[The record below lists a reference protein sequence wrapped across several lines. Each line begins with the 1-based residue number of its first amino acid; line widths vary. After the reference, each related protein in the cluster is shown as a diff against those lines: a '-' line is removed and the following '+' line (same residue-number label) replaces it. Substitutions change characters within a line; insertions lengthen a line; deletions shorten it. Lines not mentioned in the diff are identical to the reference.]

1 MSSPWLTKFEPTHA
15 LQFSCVLILQR
26 HYPWREVMKKM
37 TRLPTS
43 IVFVVGVLTV
53 CPVYAQVGLETGL
66 WKWTTPQPHHES
78 VVEVLTPT
86 GNGTGVVIAICEDK
100 PFKQGHEGFVL
111 TAWHV
116 IQDHIKSREIK
127 VGYRNGKRA
136 AGCKVVQ
143 YDKEMD
149 IALLW
154 VWVPQSVAAAKLASQ
169 PICHGTSIEFA
180 GLGGGSNLKDNLRHF
195 SGVASSP
202 SNHQKIF
209 ADVSLLPGD
218 SGGPV
223 FNDQNEVVGIISGGW
238 FWWDGGVVAT
248 TTKSHVPT
256 TWPARACN
264 VSPIHKLLEKN
275 KVQHV
280 AVQPEIQLDPVT
292 KNR

>member
-1 MSSPWLTKFEPTHA
+1 
-15 LQFSCVLILQR
+15 
-26 HYPWREVMKKM
+26 MKKM
-37 TRLPTS
+37 TLLTMS
-43 IVFVVGVLTV
+43 IGFVIGLLAVNSAN
-53 CPVYAQVGLETGL
+53 AQVGLETGH
-66 WKWTTPQPHHES
+66 WNWTNPQPHHDS
-78 VVEVLTPT
+78 VVEVLTPS
-86 GNGTGVVIAICEDK
+86 GNGTGVVIMVCDDK
-100 PFKQGHEGFVL
+100 PFKEGHEGFVL

-116 IQDHIKSREIK
+116 IQDHAKSREIK

-136 AGCKVVQ
+136 AGCKVVE

-154 VWVPQSVAAAKLASQ
+154 VWVPESVAAAKLASES
-169 PICHGTSIEFA
+169 ICHGTTLEFA

-202 SNHQKIF
+202 SNQQKIF

-223 FNDQNEVVGIISGGW
+223 FNDRNEVVGVISGGW

-248 TTKSHVPT
+248 ATKSHVPT

-264 VSPIHKLLEKN
+264 VAPIQKLLEKN
-275 KVQHV
+275 KVQHI
-280 AVQPEIQLDPVT
+280 AAQTRSNLDPTT